1 MLAGVLVGAAV
12 SRATARLGLSRDDL
26 LFPRARSRKWSAVAA
41 FAALGLVA
49 GLLAVFLPGPQ
60 AILHVRWLYL
70 FGSVVV
76 LAFLGFRFK
85 RSAGVLMAVVVVAL
99 AVAIVGLISSV
110 RALTGERELATVR
123 ALSVEEEM
131 VLEVQLPERS
141 PEVFR
146 IAGTHFAP
154 VVKVVIF
161 DDVLVVLGA
170 RSWFRFEGVR
180 GFTTRAADGSFA
192 PQQVGDMHPVEAS
205 GGVAQWLWELAER
218 NEWFWGIKSAQIE
231 VDLKRARALQTYR
244 LLLQNDGGLQI
255 VDS

>member
-1 MLAGVLVGAAV
+1 
-12 SRATARLGLSRDDL
+12 
-26 LFPRARSRKWSAVAA
+26 
-41 FAALGLVA
+41 
-49 GLLAVFLPGPQ
+49 
-60 AILHVRWLYL
+60 
-70 FGSVVV
+70 
-76 LAFLGFRFK
+76 
-85 RSAGVLMAVVVVAL
+85 
-99 AVAIVGLISSV
+99 
-110 RALTGERELATVR
+110 
-123 ALSVEEEM
+123 M

-146 IAGTHFAP
+146 IAGTHFTP

-161 DDVLVVLGA
+161 DDVLVVLGT
-170 RSWFRFEGVR
+170 RSWFRFEGIR

-218 NEWFWGIKSAQIE
+218 NEWFSGIKSAQIE